1 MPGQTLAETKAE
13 RDDLNRAI
21 KRHKA
26 GCTACGSTAR
36 GRARPA
42 PCDQGRQ
49 LTARHKAVVKLI
61 KEWFAPGPDQ
71 GMLA

>member
-1 MPGQTLAETKAE
+1 MALTLAETKAE

-26 GCTACGSTAR
+26 ECTACGSTAR

-42 PCDQGRQ
+42 PCDYGRE
-49 LTARHKAVVKLI
+49 LAERHRDTVRLV
-61 KEWFAPGPDQ
+61 KEWFAPCPDQ